1 MASTLSFKRALIL
14 ALVLLFAVAAT
25 FVVKSKLDKGDTF
38 EFHDNT
44 RAADE
49 IDKSYVLLIADSE
62 QNFVENTV
70 KDHR

>member
-1 MASTLSFKRALIL
+1 MASTLSYKKALIL

-25 FVVKSKLDKGDTF
+25 FVAKNKLDKGDTF
-38 EFHDNT
+38 EFHDNA

-62 QNFVENTV
+62 QDFVENTV

>member
-1 MASTLSFKRALIL
+1 MASTLSYKRALIL

-25 FVVKSKLDKGDTF
+25 FVVKSKLDKRDTF